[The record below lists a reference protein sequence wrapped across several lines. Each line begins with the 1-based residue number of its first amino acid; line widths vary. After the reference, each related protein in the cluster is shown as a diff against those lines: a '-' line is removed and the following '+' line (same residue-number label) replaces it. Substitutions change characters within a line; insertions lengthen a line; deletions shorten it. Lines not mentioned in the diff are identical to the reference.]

1 VTGPYDHWEKDL
13 KAAICSL
20 TSVTRTNQGFE
31 ITLPQAY
38 HSGHAVAVVACKD
51 GDGFLVHDNSYAALL
66 LANVGVRTDSALNAA
81 ISGGVESYGCHLE
94 GMRVWRKCATEA
106 DIGFAAVLVGCASRL
121 IADYALKAK
130 PQPVFDFKSHL
141 IGKVVASVG
150 ERRVR
155 TNEEVRGQHGSRY
168 RVSTVVLDRSE
179 ARPIAF
185 VEPVADREAVARRF
199 KEFYDIKMN
208 PAYEAVSRIAVYDDS
223 HPLATGDALLLQDVG
238 NLVRFTDATTRF
250 GQLQ

>member
-1 VTGPYDHWEKDL
+1 MSAPSANWDEGL

-20 TSVTRTNQGFE
+20 TSVVKTNQGFE

-38 HSGHAVAVVACKD
+38 HSGHAVAVVACRD
-51 GDGFLVHDNSYAALL
+51 GEGFLVHDNSYAALL
-66 LANVGVRTDSALNAA
+66 LANVGVRTDGALQSAIAN
-81 ISGGVESYGCHLE
+81 GVEAYGCALA
-94 GMRVWRKCATEA
+94 GLRVWRKCVDEK
-106 DIGFAAVLVGCASRL
+106 DIAFTAVLVGCASRL
-121 IADYALKAK
+121 IADHALKAK
-130 PQPVFDFKSHL
+130 PQPIFDFKSSL

-168 RVSTVVLDRSE
+168 RVSTVVLDRAE

-208 PAYEAVSRIAVYDDS
+208 PAYDAVSRIAVYDDA